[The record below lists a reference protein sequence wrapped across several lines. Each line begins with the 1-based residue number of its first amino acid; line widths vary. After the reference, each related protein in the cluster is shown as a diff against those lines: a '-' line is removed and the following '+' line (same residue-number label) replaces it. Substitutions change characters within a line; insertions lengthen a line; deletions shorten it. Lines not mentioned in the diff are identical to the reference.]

1 MKKKVLL
8 IGIYSLLNKGDMA
21 IFNVLTKILKS
32 INPKL
37 EFTAVFPFPQIERK
51 YCRDVKVAQPII
63 MYPAKCVSLLL
74 RAFLH
79 HIFLTYLGRTVE
91 LLVRDKFLAIY
102 RDADIIVDLSGDA
115 LSKRYGIFNTLYHLH
130 LLLLGVF
137 LNKKIAI
144 ISQSI
149 GPFGLSRFLYKFVFG
164 KASLI
169 TIRDKISLKYLRRIG
184 VKNSYVYQTADLSF
198 LLQSTNPKHK
208 KLNYEKRPIVGV
220 TISKAG
226 TFEHEKFIC
235 MISSVLDKIIEEL
248 DAKIV
253 FIPHS
258 FGPKRRLDDRFVHKE
273 IFWKL
278 KHKKR
283 CLLIEK
289 EYSPEELKSVIK
301 ECDMYI
307 STRLHP
313 IISAVSSYVPAIGV
327 ESDHKI
333 RGTLVLLDLDTLVIN
348 TKNIKP
354 EEFLT
359 QLKQKIEHV
368 WKNKKRIRKKLRRK
382 MKFIRKMSFLNI
394 KLLIKLM
401 KQN

>member
-1 MKKKVLL
+1 MNKKVLL

-21 IFNVLTKILKS
+21 VFNVLTKTLKT

-37 EFTAVFPFPQIERK
+37 EFVTVFPFPQIERK
-51 YCRDVKVAQPII
+51 YSKGFKVAQPII
-63 MYPAKCVSLLL
+63 VYPAKHASLLF

-79 HIFLTYLGRTVE
+79 YILLTHLGKSIE
-91 LLVRDKFLAIY
+91 LLIRDKLLAMY
-102 RDADIIVDLSGDA
+102 KDADIIIDLSGDA
-115 LSKRYGIFNTLYHLH
+115 LSKRYGTFSTLYHLH

-149 GPFGLSRFLYKFVFG
+149 GPFGLSRFLYKFVFR

-184 VKNSYVYQTADLSF
+184 VKNSYIYQTADLSF
-198 LLQSTNPKHK
+198 LLQPTNSKHK
-208 KLNYEKRPIVGV
+208 RLNYEKRPIIGV
-220 TISKAG
+220 TISRSG
-226 TFEHEKFIC
+226 IFEHEKFIY
-235 MISSVLDKIIEEL
+235 MISSILDQIIEEL

-258 FGPKRRLDDRFVHKE
+258 FGPKKRLDDRFVHKE

-283 CLLIEK
+283 CFLVGK
-289 EYSPEELKSVIK
+289 EYPPEELKSMIK
-301 ECDMYI
+301 ECDVYI

-313 IISAVSSYVPAIGV
+313 MISAISSYVPAIGI
-327 ESDHKI
+327 ESNHKI
-333 RGTLVLLDLDTLVIN
+333 RGALALLDLDTLVIN
-348 TKNIKP
+348 TKNLKP
-354 EEFLT
+354 EEFLV

-368 WKNKKRIRKKLRRK
+368 WKNKDRIRKKLRRK